1 MEQSFILKYY
11 GGYTIFEQI
20 NMPAEERKWNIERLI
35 KEIKKQNEATSKSGG
50 GGGYGGRQ
58 FT

>member
-11 GGYTIFEQI
+11 GGYTTFEQI

-35 KEIKKQNEATSKSGG
+35 KEIKKQNEAASKSGG
-50 GGGYGGRQ
+50 GGGYGGKQ